1 MQKNATS
8 FLRKAESFLPQFKL
22 SSLRHLLGRARS
34 DASGVAPAPWAL
46 LPRVT
51 PGLVQ
56 IPPALLFICYRFLL
70 FRTIQLRSLYHQ
82 PPSDPG
88 EARQSLSQITCI

>member
-1 MQKNATS
+1 MQKMQLHS
-8 FLRKAESFLPQFKL
+8 CGKF
-22 SSLRHLLGRARS
+22 SSRFQTRLTTPSTGEARVDALG
-34 DASGVAPAPWAL
+34 VTPAPWAL

-70 FRTIQLRSLYHQ
+70 FRTVQLRSLYHQ